1 MSARGGARARVAH
14 RQGRLKMSRPRKL
27 LLAAGALLVIVALAA
42 LSLLSEFFVDLLWFD
57 ALHYGATFATMVA
70 ARWALLGSLWA
81 IAFAVFLLNG
91 LVALRLSGERQWP
104 RVVRR
109 PDEVVPLSLPDLLRN
124 FGARVPWKALV
135 TLVAA
140 LLGFAV
146 ASGESTN
153 WPVYLKAL
161 YATRFDIVD
170 PIYQR
175 DVGFYVFA
183 LPWLEDLRDLF
194 LWLIILSGALS
205 VAIYWLRQEIDF
217 TESPPRVSA
226 NATAHLSVLLAAFF
240 VQRAFSYWLGRFELL
255 LHGNGV
261 VYGFRY
267 VDRLLWQPGLWL
279 LIILSL
285 AAAAMCLANLGERG
299 VRLPLMGALILFI
312 PAVVLNFLQPAIEQ
326 FRVKP
331 NELALER
338 PYLVHNIEL
347 TRRAYRLDA
356 VSVKPFAGLG
366 KLSPEVLKMN
376 QATVKNI
383 RLWDPRPLLATYR
396 QLQEIR
402 LYYDFRDVD
411 VDRYQVQGEYKQVML
426 SAREFNPALLP
437 ENARTWVNQHL
448 NYTHGFG
455 LVMSPVTLK
464 SGEGLPIFYLKDVPP
479 VSPVGL
485 EVEQPRIYY
494 GQEDDNYVIVDTAEP
509 EFDYPKGANNVFSYY
524 QGRGGVRISSIASR
538 ALFSYY
544 YRDLNLLLTSAI
556 RPKSQILLR
565 RNISDRIGRLAPF
578 LIQDRDPYL
587 VLNDGRLSWIV
598 DCYTVSDHYPYAE
611 PNADNINY
619 IRNAVKTV
627 IDAYTGETTF
637 YVADPDDPIIQ
648 CWSKI
653 FPKMFRP
660 MSAMP
665 AALRIHIRYPEDLF
679 MIQADV
685 YRTYHMRDPEVFYNR
700 EDLWGFARE
709 NYAGQ
714 TVVMQAYYTI
724 MRLPGEMHEEF
735 ILMIP
740 MVPRGRDNMISWLA
754 ARCDGENY
762 GRLLEYAFSKEK
774 LVYGPYQIE
783 ARINQNPAISRQI
796 SLWNQMGS
804 RVVLGNMMVTPIAD
818 TLLYVEPLYL
828 RAENGQLP
836 ELQRVIAAYGDRVTM
851 GEDLDDALAQLF
863 SAPSAGVPETVQAA
877 PPQAARAPQ
886 ASAIGAASTAYQ
898 QALEALRAGNWAEF
912 GAQMQKLGQ
921 ALNQPA
927 AQ

>member
-1 MSARGGARARVAH
+1 MSRARKVA
-14 RQGRLKMSRPRKL
+14 
-27 LLAAGALLVIVALAA
+27 LAAGALLVIAALIS

-57 ALHYGATFATMVA
+57 ALNYRATFATMVV
-70 ARWALLGSLWA
+70 ARWGLLGSLWL
-81 IAFAVFLLNG
+81 IAFAVLVLNG

-109 PDEVVPLSLPDLLRN
+109 PDEIVQLSLPDLLRN
-124 FGARVPWKALV
+124 LGARVPWKVLLTV
-135 TLVAA
+135 VAA
-140 LLGFAV
+140 LLALAV
-146 ASGESTN
+146 ASGESAN

-161 YATRFDIVD
+161 YATPFNIVD
-170 PIYQR
+170 PVYRR
-175 DVGFYVFA
+175 DVGFYVFT
-183 LPWLEDLRDLF
+183 LPWLEDLRDLI
-194 LWLIILSGALS
+194 LWLVILSAALS
-205 VAIYWLRQEIDF
+205 GGIYWLRQGVDF
-217 TESPPRVSA
+217 TESPPRVSTA
-226 NATAHLSVLLAAFF
+226 ATAHLSVLLAVFF

-267 VDRLLWQPGLWL
+267 VDGLLWRPGLWL
-279 LIILSL
+279 LIVLSL
-285 AAAAMCLANLGERG
+285 AAAAMCLANLVERG

-312 PAVVLNFLQPAIEQ
+312 PAVGLNFLQPAIEQ

-338 PYLVHNIEL
+338 PYLEHNIEL

-376 QATVKNI
+376 EATVKNI
-383 RLWDPRPLLATYR
+383 RLWDTRPLLATYR

-411 VDRYQVQGEYKQVML
+411 VDRYPVQGQYKQVML

-437 ENARTWVNQHL
+437 ENARTWVNQRL

-464 SGEGLPIFYLKDVPP
+464 SGEGLPVFYLKDVPP

-485 EVEQPRIYY
+485 NVEQPRIYY
-494 GQEDDNYVIVDTAEP
+494 GQEDDNYVVVDTAAP
-509 EFDYPKGANNVFSYY
+509 EFDYPKGASNVFSYY
-524 QGRGGVRISSIASR
+524 QGRGGVRISGLTRR

-544 YRDLNLLLTSAI
+544 YRDVNLLLTGAI
-556 RPKSQILLR
+556 RPNSQILLR
-565 RNISDRIGRLAPF
+565 RNISDRIARLAPF
-578 LIQDRDPYL
+578 LIQDRNPYL
-587 VLNDGRLSWIV
+587 VLHAGRLSWII
-598 DCYTVSDHYPYAE
+598 DCYTVSDHYPYSE
-611 PNADNINY
+611 PNADGINY
-619 IRNAVKTV
+619 IRNAVKAV
-627 IDAYTGETTF
+627 IDAYSGETTF
-637 YVADPDDPIIQ
+637 YVADPADPIIQ

-653 FPKMFRP
+653 FPKMFQP
-660 MSAMP
+660 LSAMP
-665 AALRIHIRYPEDLF
+665 AALRTHIRYPEDLF

-685 YRTYHMRDPEVFYNR
+685 YRTYHMRNPEVFYNR

-714 TVVMQAYYTI
+714 TVMMQAYYTI

-754 ARCDGENY
+754 ARCDGDNY

-783 ARINQNPAISRQI
+783 ARINQNPVISRQI

-851 GEDLDDALAQLF
+851 GEDLDDALGQLF
-863 SAPSAGVPETVQAA
+863 GAA
-877 PPQAARAPQ
+877 PGAAAETAQTPPPPAPPSLAAQAPQ
-886 ASAIGAASTAYQ
+886 ANAVGAAAAYQ

-921 ALNQPA
+921 ALNRPA

>member
-1 MSARGGARARVAH
+1 MF
-14 RQGRLKMSRPRKL
+14 RPSKFALAVGL
-27 LLAAGALLVIVALAA
+27 LLAVAA
-42 LSLLSEFFVDLLWFD
+42 LVTLSLFSEFLVDWLWFN
-57 ALHYGATFATMVA
+57 ALSYHGTFATMVA
-70 ARWALLGSLWA
+70 ARWSLLGVIWLISFA
-81 IAFAVFLLNG
+81 IFLING
-91 LVALRLSGERQWP
+91 LVALGLSTERHWP

-109 PDEVVPLSLPDLLRN
+109 PDEIVQLSLPDLLRN
-124 FGARVPWKALV
+124 LGSRVPWKSLV
-135 TLVAA
+135 TVAAA
-140 LLGFAV
+140 LLGFAA
-146 ASGESTN
+146 ASGESAN
-153 WPVYLKAL
+153 WPVYLKAF
-161 YATRFDIVD
+161 YAVPFNVAEPVYHRDI
-170 PIYQR
+170 
-175 DVGFYVFA
+175 GFYVFS
-183 LPWLEDLRDLF
+183 LPWLQDLRDLF
-194 LWLIILSGALS
+194 LWVIILSAALS
-205 VAIYWLRQEIDF
+205 AGIYWLRQGLDF

-226 NATAHLSVLLAAFF
+226 SATAHLSVLLAAFF

-267 VDRLLWQPGLWL
+267 VDGLLWRPGLWL
-279 LIILSL
+279 LVILSL
-285 AAAAMCLANLGERG
+285 LAAALCLANLQERG

-312 PAVVLNFLQPAIEQ
+312 PAIGLNFLQPAIEQ

-338 PYLVHNIEL
+338 PYIERNIEF

-356 VSVKPFAGLG
+356 ISVRPFAGLG
-366 KLSPEVLKMN
+366 KLSPEVLKEN
-376 QATVKNI
+376 EATVRNI

-411 VDRYQVQGEYKQVML
+411 VDRYPIQDQYKQVML
-426 SAREFNPALLP
+426 SVREFNPTLLP

-464 SGEGLPIFYLKDVPP
+464 SGEGLPVFYLKDVPP

-485 EVEQPRIYY
+485 KVEQPRIYY
-494 GQEDDNYVIVDTAEP
+494 GQEDDNYVVVNTAAP
-509 EFDYPKGANNVFSYY
+509 EFDYPKGASNVFSYY
-524 QGRGGVRISSIASR
+524 QGHGGVNVSSLTTR

-544 YRDLNLLLTSAI
+544 YRDVNLLLTSAM
-556 RPKSQILLR
+556 RPNSQILLR
-565 RNISDRIGRLAPF
+565 RNITERIGRLAPF

-587 VLNDGRLSWIV
+587 VLHEGRLSWIV
-598 DCYTVSDHYPYAE
+598 DCYTISDHYPYSE
-611 PNADNINY
+611 PNTENINY
-619 IRNAVKTV
+619 IRNAVKAAV
-627 IDAYTGETTF
+627 DAYTGDTTF
-637 YVADPDDPIIQ
+637 YIADPSDPIIQ
-648 CWSKI
+648 CWNRI
-653 FPKMFRP
+653 FPGMFRP
-660 MSAMP
+660 LSAMP
-665 AALRIHIRYPEDLF
+665 PVLRTHVRYPEDLF
-679 MIQADV
+679 MLQADV
-685 YRTYHMRDPEVFYNR
+685 YRTYHMRNPEVFYNR

-714 TVVMQAYYTI
+714 TVLMQAYYTI
-724 MRLPGEMHEEF
+724 MRLPGEPHEEF

-762 GRLLEYAFSKEK
+762 GRIIEYAFSKEK

-783 ARINQNPAISRQI
+783 ARINQNPVISRQI

-804 RVVLGNMMVTPIAD
+804 RVVLGNMMVIPIAD

-836 ELQRVIAAYGDRVTM
+836 ELQRVIAAYEDRVTM

-863 SAPSAGVPETVQAA
+863 GAPAGAGVEAAHAVQPVAPHAAAAPGPPSANALSAA
-877 PPQAARAPQ
+877 
-886 ASAIGAASTAYQ
+886 GDAYQ
-898 QALEALRAGNWAEF
+898 RALEALRAGNWAEF

-921 ALNQPA
+921 VLGQPA
-927 AQ
+927 TQ

>member
-1 MSARGGARARVAH
+1 MF
-14 RQGRLKMSRPRKL
+14 RPRKL
-27 LLAAGALLVIVALAA
+27 ALAA
-42 LSLLSEFFVDLLWFD
+42 AALLIVAALITLSLFSEFFVDWLWFD
-57 ALHYGATFATMVA
+57 ALSYHATFATMVV
-70 ARWALLGSLWA
+70 ARWVLLGLLWLLS
-81 IAFAVFLLNG
+81 FVVFLLNG
-91 LVALRLSGERQWP
+91 LAALRLSTERLWP

-109 PDEVVPLSLPDLLRN
+109 PDEIVQLNLPDLLRN
-124 FGARVPWKALV
+124 LGSRVPWKGLV
-135 TLVAA
+135 TVVAA
-140 LLGFAV
+140 LLALAV
-146 ASGESTN
+146 ASSESAS
-153 WPVYLKAL
+153 WPLYLKAL
-161 YATRFDIVD
+161 YAVPFNLAE

-175 DVGFYVFA
+175 DIGFYIFS
-183 LPWLEDLRDLF
+183 LPWLEDLRDLL
-194 LWLIILSGALS
+194 LWLIVLSAALSGG
-205 VAIYWLRQEIDF
+205 IYWLRQGIDF
-217 TESPPRVSA
+217 TESPPRISA
-226 NATAHLSVLLAAFF
+226 SATAHLSALLAVFF
-240 VQRAFSYWLGRFELL
+240 LQRAYSYWLSRFELL

-267 VDRLLWQPGLWL
+267 VDGLLWRPGLWL
-279 LIILSL
+279 LVILSL
-285 AAAAMCLANLGERG
+285 LAAALCLANLTKRG
-299 VRLPLMGALILFI
+299 VRLPLTGALILFI
-312 PAVVLNFLQPAIEQ
+312 PALGLNFLQPAIEQ

-338 PYLVHNIEL
+338 PYLEHNIEL

-356 VSVKPFAGLG
+356 ITVKPFAGLG

-376 QATVKNI
+376 EATVKNI

-411 VDRYQVQGEYKQVML
+411 VDRYPIQGQYKQVML

-455 LVMSPVTLK
+455 LAMSPVTLR

-485 EVEQPRIYY
+485 NVEQPRIYY
-494 GQEDDNYVIVDTAEP
+494 GQEDENYVVVNTAEP
-509 EFDYPKGANNVFSYY
+509 EFDYPKGAANVFSYY
-524 QGRGGVRISSIASR
+524 QGQGGVRVDRLLIR

-544 YRDLNLLLTSAI
+544 YRDLNLLLTGAM
-556 RPKSQILLR
+556 RPNSQILFR
-565 RNISDRIGRLAPF
+565 RNINDRIARLAPF
-578 LIQDRDPYL
+578 LLQDRDPYL

-598 DCYTVSDHYPYAE
+598 DCYTVSDHYPYSE
-611 PNADNINY
+611 PNADGINY
-619 IRNAVKTV
+619 IRNAVKAV
-627 IDAYTGETTF
+627 VDAYSGETAF
-637 YVADPDDPIIQ
+637 YVADPADPIIQ
-648 CWSKI
+648 CWSRI
-653 FPKMFRP
+653 FPAMFRP
-660 MSAMP
+660 LSAMP
-665 AALRIHIRYPEDLF
+665 PALRTHIRYPEDFF

-685 YRTYHMRDPEVFYNR
+685 YRTYHMRNPEVFYNR

-714 TVVMQAYYTI
+714 TVLMQAYYTI
-724 MRLPGEMHEEF
+724 MRLPGEAHEEF

-762 GRLLEYAFSKEK
+762 GHLLEYAFSKEK

-783 ARINQNPAISRQI
+783 ARINQNPTISRQI

-804 RVVLGNMMVTPIAD
+804 RVVLGNMMVIPIAD

-836 ELQRVIAAYGDRVTM
+836 ELQRVIAAYEDRVTM
-851 GEDLDDALAQLF
+851 GEDLDDALGQLF
-863 SAPSAGVPETVQAA
+863 KAPSEAETETVQAVQ
-877 PPQAARAPQ
+877 PPIPPPAAPQ
-886 ASAIGAASTAYQ
+886 SAQANSLSAAGAAYQ
-898 QALEALRAGNWAEF
+898 RALEALRAGNWTEF
-912 GAQMQKLGQ
+912 GTQMQKLGQ

-927 AQ
+927 AR